1 MNMMKFIRSTLLLG
15 IVLAAPAGLTFWVLV
30 RVIRFFDDS
39 FRPLGYDQIPGM
51 GLLVAFAALFLIGL
65 IGKTFAGRLL
75 KNFVDWI
82 LEQLPVVRGIYRLFN
97 QIGDAFFSGNSKS
110 SFKKVV
116 QVPFGS
122 KEALSIAF
130 WVKQMDD
137 GEILVFVPAAPNPTT
152 GFILK
157 VPHSSVKDVDMSVEE
172 AFKVIL
178 SCGAL
183 LPSQVK

>member
-1 MNMMKFIRSTLLLG
+1 MKFVRSTLLLG
-15 IVLAAPAGLTFWVLV
+15 LVLAAPAGLTFWVLV
-30 RVIRFFDDS
+30 RVIRFFDDT
-39 FRPLGYDQIPGM
+39 FRPLGLNQIPGM
-51 GLLVAFAALFLIGL
+51 GLVVAFAALFLIGL
-65 IGKTFAGRLL
+65 LGKTFAGRLL
-75 KNFVDWI
+75 KNFVDGL
-82 LEQLPVVRGIYRLFN
+82 LEQRPVVRGVYRLFN

-122 KEALSIAF
+122 QEAVSIALL
-130 WVKQMDD
+130 VMQMDD
-137 GEILVFVPAAPNPTT
+137 VEVLVFVPAAPNPTT

-157 VPHSSVKDVDMSVEE
+157 VPAQSVKDVDMSVEE

-183 LPSQVK
+183 LPSKTS

>member
-1 MNMMKFIRSTLLLG
+1 
-15 IVLAAPAGLTFWVLV
+15 VLV
-30 RVIRFFDDS
+30 KVIRFFDDT
-39 FRPLGYDQIPGM
+39 FRPLGYDQLPGM
-51 GLLVAFAALFLIGL
+51 GLVVAFAAVFFIGL
-65 IGKTFAGRLL
+65 LGKTFAGRLV

-116 QVPFGS
+116 QVPFGATQ
-122 KEALSIAF
+122 ALSIAF

-137 GEILVFVPAAPNPTT
+137 GQVLVFVPAAPNPTT

-157 VPHSSVKDVDMSVEE
+157 MPIDQVKDVDMTVEE

-183 LPSQVK
+183 LPSKTI